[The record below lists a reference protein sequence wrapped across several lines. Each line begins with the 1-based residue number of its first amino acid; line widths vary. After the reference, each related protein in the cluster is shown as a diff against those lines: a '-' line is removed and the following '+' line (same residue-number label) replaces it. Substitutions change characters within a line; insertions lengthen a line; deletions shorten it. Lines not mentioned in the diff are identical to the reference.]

1 MWGFTDKV
9 LAGYNLGV
17 IYGIGHRHRGHHTQE
32 LSQDDP
38 PHMCPVCVSNCKQAP
53 PSPSCGTE
61 ESSGST
67 PPTSLD
73 DDGVIVCH
81 NAQKA
86 FSGELRTRTS

>member
-32 LSQDDP
+32 LSQGGDP

-53 PSPSCGTE
+53 ITELRHRRVLRIHPS
-61 ESSGST
+61 
-67 PPTSLD
+67 TSLD
-73 DDGVIVCH
+73 DDAVIVCH